1 MRILFVLGG
10 LRIGGYEVL
19 SVKIAN
25 ELAKRKNEV
34 ALISLSADSKI
45 VERVS
50 ANVKI
55 HFVIRKFKYDFS
67 IIFRIFRIL
76 RKFEP
81 DIVLSCAFFVYF
93 IVKFSSFLYAKKSKS
108 ILAIHMTKPF
118 DRRDDRWNRI
128 YTFFAKPFNDNY
140 IAIHK
145 SQIDFYNKQYGLPK
159 NRFTLI
165 HSGVDTKYF
174 HPIETANN
182 QNDGIFRIA
191 HVASLKP
198 LKDQWTLL
206 KAMVELDKIYKTW
219 ELMIAGADQVNILPK
234 YRDFVS
240 QNKLTTKIKF
250 LGPVKDPRELLK
262 NSDVFVLTSLT
273 EALPLAVIEAIAMG
287 LPCIVTNVGGNPDII
302 EDCKEGFLVKP
313 GDYKAIAQCL
323 KFLIDNPNKRKE
335 IRIAAR
341 KKAVTQFDFSIMME
355 KYYNL
360 FGDILKT

>member
-1 MRILFVLGG
+1 MRLLFVLGG

-25 ELAKRKNEV
+25 ELAERKNEV
-34 ALISLSADSKI
+34 AIISLSSDSKI
-45 VERVS
+45 LERVS

-55 HFVIRKFKYDFS
+55 HFVTRKFKYDFS
-67 IIFRIFRIL
+67 IIPRVLKIFHNF
-76 RKFEP
+76 KP
-81 DIVLSCAFFVYF
+81 DIILNCAFFVYF
-93 IVKFSSFLYAKKSKS
+93 IVKFASFLYAKKSKF
-108 ILAIHMTKPF
+108 ILAFHLTKPF
-118 DRRDDRWNRI
+118 NQKEDRWNRI
-128 YTFFAKPFNDNY
+128 YAFFAKPFNDNY

-145 SQIDFYNKQYGLPK
+145 SQIDFYNRHYGLPK

-165 HSGVDTKYF
+165 HNGVDTRYF
-174 HPIETANN
+174 HPIETANT

-206 KAMVELDKIYKTW
+206 KAMVELDKIHKKW
-219 ELMIAGADQVNILPK
+219 ELMIAGADKVNILPK

-240 QNKLTTKIKF
+240 QNKITAKIKF
-250 LGPVKDPRELLK
+250 LGPVKDPKEVLK
-262 NSDVFVLTSLT
+262 KSDVFILTSLT
-273 EALPLAVIEAIAMG
+273 EALPLSVIEAIAMG
-287 LPCIVTNVGGNPDII
+287 LPCIVTNVGGNSDII

-313 GDYKAIAQCL
+313 EDYKAIAQYL
-323 KFLIDNPNKRKE
+323 KFLIDNPNKREE

-341 KKAVTQFDFSIMME
+341 KKAVTQFDFSVMME

-360 FGDILKT
+360 FRDILKT